1 MHIGGRLWLAGLLLI
16 DRMFGTRLAINEV
29 ARRRQRLATAKAQLA
44 DIQAELKRLS
54 ELVEQANVEL
64 CLFYLRRRQLF
75 TPKQWL
81 FFQTTDEDEER
92 ALEMLIAHLVKSHLA
107 TVEIQ
112 EDETGY
118 TYRLI
123 PDWAAIRA
131 ALESQDPNL
140 ASWLEEMA
148 EQANQVPGRCP
159 ALEKCRASQNRSG
172 GDQWIDL

>member
-1 MHIGGRLWLAGLLLI
+1 MRIGGRLWLAGLLLI

-64 CLFYLRRRQLF
+64 CLFYLRRRQLLI
-75 TPKQWL
+75 PEQWL

-112 EDETGY
+112 E
-118 TYRLI
+118 
-123 PDWAAIRA
+123 
-131 ALESQDPNL
+131 
-140 ASWLEEMA
+140 
-148 EQANQVPGRCP
+148 
-159 ALEKCRASQNRSG
+159 
-172 GDQWIDL
+172 